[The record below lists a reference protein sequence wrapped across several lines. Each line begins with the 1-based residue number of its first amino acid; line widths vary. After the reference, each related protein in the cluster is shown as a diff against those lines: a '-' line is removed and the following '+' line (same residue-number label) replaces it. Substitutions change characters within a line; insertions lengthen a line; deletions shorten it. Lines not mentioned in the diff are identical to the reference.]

1 MINLSQYETID
12 PSFLTHENYIEFI
25 RMKSKNLEIKVSC
38 NIRSKI
44 SESPLLKSK
53 TRLSFLT
60 MENLEKEMEI
70 IEELKDYAVV
80 CSSWIPVKSYYL
92 FFNLSLILEYL
103 ISGDG
108 NVLKQESHQ
117 GLLNKLK
124 NRIISKELIFSE
136 SCFNQVYTAAEID
149 QWKFEPGNNLR
160 TVLQIDRDKQIVKK
174 LLNYSKEEFRR
185 RNKRTISGKNKSLFY
200 NHTKISLIGF
210 FYWYRIKV
218 NYRDLEFLDSKVNES
233 LFYEYYKNYYL
244 ASKRFYTAFVREIN
258 RLANI
263 RFGKELF

>member
-1 MINLSQYETID
+1 
-12 PSFLTHENYIEFI
+12 
-25 RMKSKNLEIKVSC
+25 
-38 NIRSKI
+38 
-44 SESPLLKSK
+44 
-53 TRLSFLT
+53 

-70 IEELKDYAVV
+70 IEELQDHSIV

-103 ISGDG
+103 ISG
-108 NVLKQESHQ
+108 NEHVLKQESHL
-117 GLLNKLK
+117 GLLNRLK
-124 NRIISKELIFSE
+124 DRIKNKELIFSE
-136 SCFNQVYTAAEID
+136 NCFNQIYTATGID

-185 RNKRTISGKNKSLFY
+185 RNKKIINGKNKIKFY
-200 NHTKISLIGF
+200 SQTKISLIGF
-210 FYWYRIKV
+210 FYWYRIKI

-244 ASKRFYTAFVREIN
+244 ASERFLSGICT
-258 RLANI
+258 
-263 RFGKELF
+263 